1 MAKQGEAQYEPRRQG
16 PSLTGT
22 VFPLIS
28 GKCMKTEN
36 VPVWIK
42 ICSLLLGMALLL
54 TVAGA
59 AAAGESMPGFSLPSA
74 LDGKTVDSGSFKG
87 KVLLITFFTTWCP
100 PCREEIP
107 SLIQLQNDL
116 AAREFSV
123 IGMAMDEKGASVVA
137 KLIEKTSINY
147 PVLMADMKMARAFGG
162 IVGVPTSFL
171 VNREGE
177 IVKRYPGYV
186 PYSLLEKDINSIL

>member
-1 MAKQGEAQYEPRRQG
+1 MTR
-16 PSLTGT
+16 T
-22 VFPLIS
+22 VFPFIS
-28 GKCMKTEN
+28 GKYMKTAN
-36 VPVWIK
+36 APPWKK
-42 ICSLLLGMALLL
+42 ICSLLLGMVFIL
-54 TVAGA
+54 TVAGP
-59 AAAGESMPGFSLPSA
+59 AAGESMPDFSLSSA
-74 LDGKTVDSGSFKG
+74 QDGKTVDSGSFKG

-116 AAREFSV
+116 ATSGFSV
-123 IGMAMDEKGASVVA
+123 IGMSMDEKGASVVA

-147 PVLMADMKMARAFGG
+147 PVLMADKKTARDFGG

-177 IVKRYPGYV
+177 VVKRYPGYV
-186 PYSLLEKDINSIL
+186 PHSLLEKDINSIL